1 MHGCTDVGC
10 DAEGRWLHDG
20 RRVCRS
26 HGLDRMIRTGRPAVL
41 APPEPA
47 EQAPSEVTVWD
58 ELQAE
63 LEAISFD
70 GLDDTGRRLREIAW
84 SAIENGRERS

>member
-1 MHGCTDVGC
+1 MNGCTESGC
-10 DAEGRWLHDG
+10 EGEARWRHDG
-20 RRVCRS
+20 RMLCAS
-26 HGLDRMIRTGRPAVL
+26 HAMDRAIRTGRAAEL
-41 APPEPA
+41 LPA
-47 EQAPSEVTVWD
+47 EASARNVWD

-63 LEAISFD
+63 LEAIPFD